1 MPKIKITELN
11 SELMAEAIANAQAR
25 RNKLISELSEEQT
38 AEVVGGRFK
47 LWPPIILGWLPRPP
61 KPIILGFRP
70 WPPEIYK

>member
-47 LWPPIILGWLPRPP
+47 PWPPIIKPIIKPWPPIILGL
-61 KPIILGFRP
+61 LP

>member
-38 AEVVGGRFK
+38 AEVVGGRFMPW
-47 LWPPIILGWLPRPP
+47 LPIILGLLPWPP
-61 KPIILGFRP
+61 KPPIILGFRP
-70 WPPEIYK
+70 WPPIK

>member
-38 AEVVGGRFK
+38 AEVVGGRFMP
-47 LWPPIILGWLPRPP
+47 WPPIIFGFRPWPP
-61 KPIILGFRP
+61 KPPIILGFRP
-70 WPPEIYK
+70 WPPIK

>member
-38 AEVVGGRFK
+38 AEVVGGRFMPW
-47 LWPPIILGWLPRPP
+47 LPTILGLLPWPPKP
-61 KPIILGFRP
+61 PIILGFRP
-70 WPPEIYK
+70 WPPIK

>member
-38 AEVVGGRFK
+38 AEVVGGRFMP
-47 LWPPIILGWLPRPP
+47 WP
-61 KPIILGFRP
+61 PIILGFRP
-70 WPPEIYK
+70 WPPKPPIILGFRPWPPIK